1 LIASTLPDLSEVL
14 VTVVSCCVRQ
24 AEVVADRNGIRPP
37 RPLRRAVGGGTG
49 ALGEARQEVDRFW
62 AARLQLDRSPPLFAG
77 PRDAETDRDH
87 EQPAAHAPSVG
98 QSRADL
104 PP

>member
-1 LIASTLPDLSEVL
+1 MIASTLPDLSEMRA
-14 VTVVSCCVRQ
+14 TVVSCCVRQ
-24 AEVVADRNGIRPP
+24 AEVVAGRKGVSSQI
-37 RPLRRAVGGGTG
+37 PLRRAVGGETG
-49 ALGEARQEVDRFW
+49 APGEARHEVDRFLD
-62 AARLQLDRSPPLFAG
+62 ARLRLDRSPPLFAG
-77 PRDAETDRDH
+77 PRDAETDRNH